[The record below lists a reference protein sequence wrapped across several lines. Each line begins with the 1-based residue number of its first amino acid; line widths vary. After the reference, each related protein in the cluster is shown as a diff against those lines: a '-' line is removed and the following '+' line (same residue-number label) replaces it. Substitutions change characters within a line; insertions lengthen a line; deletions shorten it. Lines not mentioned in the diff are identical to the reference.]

1 MLAKADG
8 VEYVSKGGSSLT
20 VVTRSKTGT
29 INKSDSQQLP
39 SQMSLGPP
47 GTANGL
53 RNRSNGEMKVD
64 DDEYGDQYYYDE
76 VIANLP
82 GGSTPMILGEEV
94 SPEKQTLLGNG
105 GIQSDTA
112 LLPPIKGLK
121 AFNGPIGV
129 GGNDKALPS
138 IFKTKT
144 KINPQ
149 MMMTPNNQNGVK
161 YPKPEQDMLAKFEDR
176 TLDEDGQPE
185 DFDPIL
191 VGGTNKKALPP

>member
-1 MLAKADG
+1 M
-8 VEYVSKGGSSLT
+8 V
-20 VVTRSKTGT
+20 
-29 INKSDSQQLP
+29 
-39 SQMSLGPP
+39 
-47 GTANGL
+47 
-53 RNRSNGEMKVD
+53 
-64 DDEYGDQYYYDE
+64 
-76 VIANLP
+76 
-82 GGSTPMILGEEV
+82 LGEIV
-94 SPEKQTLLGNG
+94 SPEKQTLLGHG

-129 GGNDKALPS
+129 GGNDGALPS

-161 YPKPEQDMLAKFEDR
+161 YPKAEQEMLAKFEDR
-176 TLDEDGQPE
+176 TLDEDGEPE

-191 VGGTNKKALPP
+191 VGGANKKSLPRQGGASRQQKNNNDDL